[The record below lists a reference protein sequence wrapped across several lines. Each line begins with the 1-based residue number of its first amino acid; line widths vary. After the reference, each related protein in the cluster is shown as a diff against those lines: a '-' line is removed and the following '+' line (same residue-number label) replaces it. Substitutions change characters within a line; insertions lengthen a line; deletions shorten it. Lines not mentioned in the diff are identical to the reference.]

1 MRISMYTD
9 SYESCARFK
18 LFLVIGAIPFF
29 FFFECLLHYVREILQ
44 HFHSHGLRLTCL
56 VYRRK
61 KVARITSG

>member
-1 MRISMYTD
+1 MRVSMYTD
-9 SYESCARFK
+9 SYASCARFK
-18 LFLVIGAIPFF
+18 LLLVCHSFFF

-44 HFHSHGLRLTCL
+44 HFHSHSLRLTCL